1 MFSGGSMASP
11 RKAAKKPVLKK
22 AMKKAATKTRA
33 PAKKVIK
40 KPAVRKPA
48 VRKPASRKPAV
59 RKPVVKKPAALP
71 VVRKPAMRKPYARKP
86 RPGTVVWLGNGQRT
100 VVPPKSV
107 RSPPSRKPQSAAE
120 VDFTP
125 LLGLTAG
132 VVLFSALASARAP
145 PTPSIDANLV
155 LVCTVL
161 AGFAAFVF
169 TGDKNA
175 SAASPMPDAAPA
187 GAPAE
192 PARKRDRLLKILR
205 RKAAVATDTTPA
217 DAPTY
222 AAEPETGRLGRFALF
237 RARFSRVKSMT

>member
-1 MFSGGSMASP
+1 MAKYATSEVARARRSQPTIRSVYIFHNDALSRCRP
-11 RKAAKKPVLKK
+11 RSFTDVL
-22 AMKKAATKTRA
+22 
-33 PAKKVIK
+33 
-40 KPAVRKPA
+40 
-48 VRKPASRKPAV
+48 
-59 RKPVVKKPAALP
+59 
-71 VVRKPAMRKPYARKP
+71 
-86 RPGTVVWLGNGQRT
+86 
-100 VVPPKSV
+100 SV

-169 TGDKNA
+169 TGDDNA

>member
-11 RKAAKKPVLKK
+11 KKAARKPVLKK
-22 AMKKAATKTRA
+22 AMKKAATKKRA

-48 VRKPASRKPAV
+48 SRKPAMS
-59 RKPVVKKPAALP
+59 KP

-107 RSPPSRKPQSAAE
+107 SSPPPRKPQSAAE
-120 VDFTP
+120 ADFTP

-155 LVCTVL
+155 LAITVL
-161 AGFAAFVF
+161 VGFSAFVF
-169 TGDKNA
+169 TGEENT
-175 SAASPMPDAAPA
+175 SAASPMPDTAPA
-187 GAPAE
+187 SAPVE
-192 PARKRDRLLKILR
+192 PAGKRDRLLKILR

-222 AAEPETGRLGRFALF
+222 AAEPETGKLGRFALF